1 MVDGVGGVC
10 VSHLLFADDTILFC
24 DVDEER
30 ILHVWMLL
38 LCFQAVTGLKV
49 NALKSEMVP
58 IGEVPN
64 IHVLA
69 EILGCRIGSLP
80 MTYLGMPLG
89 VSHKSLTIWN
99 PILEK
104 IERKLARWK
113 KMYLSKGGRLTLLKS
128 TLSSLP
134 TDFLSLFTIPTHVAN
149 KIERLQ
155 RDSKTHLVG
164 WDKVCAPLENGGL
177 GVRKLTTFNKALL
190 GKWLWQFGVEKTR
203 LWRRVVALKF
213 GEEWGGMDLQAR

>member
-1 MVDGVGGVC
+1 
-10 VSHLLFADDTILFC
+10 
-24 DVDEER
+24 
-30 ILHVWMLL
+30 MLL

-49 NALKSEMVP
+49 NALKSEIVP

-64 IHVLA
+64 IHILV

-89 VSHKSLTIWN
+89 ASHKSPIVWN

-104 IERKLARWK
+104 IERKLAGWK
-113 KMYLSKGGRLTLLKS
+113 KLYLSKGRRLSLLKS

-134 TDFLSLFTIPTHVAN
+134 TYYLSLFTILTHVAN

-155 RDSKTHLVG
+155 RDFLWGDSKTHLVG
-164 WDKVCAPLENGGL
+164 D
-177 GVRKLTTFNKALL
+177 
-190 GKWLWQFGVEKTR
+190 
-203 LWRRVVALKF
+203 
-213 GEEWGGMDLQAR
+213 DLHN